1 MYQGPCVLCKCV
13 DINRRHAYKLESL
26 SHTRKSEGFLVCHR
40 PTFLPVVAPI
50 SMWSSKVGGADVFTI
65 RASTFPPIDFSG
77 KKVGKPSPKKWS
89 LLILRSKLDGV
100 WLRDV
105 YVDMYRGMRCDDTHG
120 ELMDPEFI
128 SEGFLKVRV
137 STFFRQDPSWRSG
150 VMRKKTSP
158 CLIIVSP
165 LLGPQPSRKKS

>member
-1 MYQGPCVLCKCV
+1 MLCKCV

-50 SMWSSKVGGADVFTI
+50 SKGLRKLVVQMCSPSVL
-65 RASTFPPIDFSG
+65 STFPPIDFSG

-100 WLRDV
+100 WLTDV
-105 YVDMYRGMRCDDTHG
+105 YVEMYRGMRCDDTHG